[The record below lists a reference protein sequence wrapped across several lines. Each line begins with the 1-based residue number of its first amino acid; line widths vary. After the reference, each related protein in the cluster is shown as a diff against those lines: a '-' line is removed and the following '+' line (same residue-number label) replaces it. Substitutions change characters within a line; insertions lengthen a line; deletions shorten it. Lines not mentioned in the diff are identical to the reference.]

1 MIKASLQVRFLD
13 LSITNKEDREDLK
26 EVLERCMD
34 HGQFVMGQEIS
45 NLEKNLAE
53 YVGRDYCVTVSS
65 GTDAVYL
72 ALKGIDI
79 KQGDEVITT
88 PLSWIATAN
97 AIKMTG
103 AKPVFC
109 DINQDLNLDPN
120 SIEKVIS
127 KNTKALLTVDYTG
140 NMADYEQIIKIANKY
155 KIKLIE
161 DGSQAFG
168 AKYDGRKCGS
178 FGVVS
183 AISHNPMKIFGGLG
197 EIGSVFTNDQE
208 IANKIQILRYNGTV
222 NKEFLK
228 YPSLNFRA
236 DSLNAAFLQ
245 SRLKNLPKKLN
256 RRSEIAKR
264 YTENLKNYCLTP
276 TETKN
281 SQRVFYTYTIQIE
294 DRDGLSKYLAEN
306 NIETKIQHPL
316 LMSEQEPYA
325 DCKTYT
331 KKASQI
337 IKKVLCL
344 PIYEGLSDDQVD
356 YVIEKV
362 INYQKSFT

>member
-1 MIKASLQVRFLD
+1 MTKSLPEVRFLD
-13 LSITNKEDREDLK
+13 LSIKNTQDRKDLK

-34 HGQFVMGQEIS
+34 HGEFVMGKEIS
-45 NLEKNLAE
+45 RLEKSLSE
-53 YVGRDYCVTVSS
+53 YVSREYCKTVSS
-65 GTDAVYL
+65 GTDALYL
-72 ALKGIDI
+72 ALKGIDV
-79 KQGDEVITT
+79 KSGDEVITS

-97 AIKMTG
+97 AIHMVG

-109 DINQDLNLDPN
+109 DINDDLNLDPN

-140 NMADYEQIIKIANKY
+140 NMAEYAPIMEIASKHNL
-155 KIKLIE
+155 KLVE

-168 AKYDGRKCGS
+168 AIYMGKRCGY
-178 FGVVS
+178 FGDVS

-197 EIGSVFTNDQE
+197 EIGSVFTDDEE
-208 IANKIQILRYNGTV
+208 IANKIEILRYNGTF
-222 NKEFLK
+222 NKEILK

-245 SRLKNLPKKLN
+245 SRLKTLPKKLK
-256 RRSEIAKR
+256 RRAEIAER
-264 YTENLKNYCLTP
+264 YTKSLKSVCITP
-276 TETKN
+276 KETKD
-281 SQRVFYTYTIQIE
+281 SQRVFYTYTIQIKN
-294 DRDGLSKYLAEN
+294 RDALSNYLADN

-316 LMSEQEPYA
+316 LMSEQIPYSQ
-325 DCKTYT
+325 CKANT

-344 PIYEGLSDDQVD
+344 PIHEGLSNEQVD

-362 INYQKSFT
+362 INFQES